1 MRGARTGCRRPRPG
15 RQHPP
20 PPSTPGAPTGV
31 AALALRLC
39 GGRVHQQDTP
49 PPARVRI
56 TGDPHRRLGRV
67 RDPVASG
74 DADTPRA
81 PPPAPRPQDTRGGP
95 NTVGPPLGARRSLVL
110 PGEWKRRAGKKER
123 SGAALLSESPPTRM
137 DPMLDVVTNWRS
149 GDMVRAGGGL
159 TSRLVNSPSM
169 PLACRR
175 EWKRRRAGGAR

>member
-31 AALALRLC
+31 AALALHLC
-39 GGRVHQQDTP
+39 GGRVHQHDTPPPPP

-81 PPPAPRPQDTRGGP
+81 SPPAPRPQDTRGGP
-95 NTVGPPLGARRSLVL
+95 NTVGPPLGARFPGSHARRSLVL
-110 PGEWKRRAGKKER
+110 PGEWKRRVGGKER
-123 SGAALLSESPPTRM
+123 SGAALLSESPPPAWTRCWM
-137 DPMLDVVTNWRS
+137 S
-149 GDMVRAGGGL
+149 
-159 TSRLVNSPSM
+159 
-169 PLACRR
+169 
-175 EWKRRRAGGAR
+175 